1 MQRKSFGKLIWEIA
15 SPILVHLGV
24 TFLVEMVF
32 LMAYYLK
39 SLPELVAAMESE
51 EALMEFVMETANI
64 MYEYVVELTAITALA
79 TLPFLIWMRK
89 RDKRKEN
96 AVGIVPNKKAPLSKY
111 FLIAGIS
118 IPFAVGFNNILTLS
132 NLGEYSIAYQETA
145 EALYTPSF
153 FVQIVCL
160 GLIVP
165 ITEEF
170 IFRGLIYK
178 RMRMNT
184 SPMRAIFSSALF
196 FGIYHGNSVQMIYG
210 TICGLLMAYLYEK
223 YGSIK
228 APIFAHMLMNI
239 VACILTEVDGFT
251 WMFVKPVRMAIITI
265 ACAAIASTMFL
276 FIRDINEKPELDEDV
291 KEVTI

>member
-1 MQRKSFGKLIWEIA
+1 
-15 SPILVHLGV
+15 
-24 TFLVEMVF
+24 
-32 LMAYYLK
+32 
-39 SLPELVAAMESE
+39 
-51 EALMEFVMETANI
+51 
-64 MYEYVVELTAITALA
+64 
-79 TLPFLIWMRK
+79 MRK

-132 NLGEYSIAYQETA
+132 NLAEYSIAYQETA

-153 FVQIVCL
+153 LVQIVCL

-228 APIFAHMLMNI
+228 APIFAHIMMNLVSVFATEYQLMNWMSAEYVRI
-239 VACILTEVDGFT
+239 GAITVICAAVASK
-251 WMFVKPVRMAIITI
+251 MFVLIQRME
-265 ACAAIASTMFL
+265 
-276 FIRDINEKPELDEDV
+276 N
-291 KEVTI
+291 

>member
-89 RDKRKEN
+89 RDKRKED
-96 AVGIVPNKKAPLSKY
+96 AVGLIPNKKAPLSKY

-132 NLGEYSIAYQETA
+132 NLAEYSIAYQETA

-153 FVQIVCL
+153 LVQIVCL
-160 GLIVP
+160 GL
-165 ITEEF
+165 
-170 IFRGLIYK
+170 
-178 RMRMNT
+178 RMNT
-184 SPMRAIFSSALF
+184 SPMRAIVSSALF

-228 APIFAHMLMNI
+228 APIFAHMLMNV
-239 VACILTEVDGFT
+239 VACVLTEVDGFT